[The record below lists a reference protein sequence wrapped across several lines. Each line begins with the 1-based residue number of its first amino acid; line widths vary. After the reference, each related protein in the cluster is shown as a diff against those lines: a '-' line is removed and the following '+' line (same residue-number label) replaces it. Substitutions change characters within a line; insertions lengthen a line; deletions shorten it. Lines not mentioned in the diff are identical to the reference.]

1 MVTFWNR
8 VHIHS
13 SSAVAETWGRSR
25 DAQVSTPTNA
35 QPRTAGMATAGGSVK
50 TKIAATA
57 THITTPITPVTR
69 PLVTR
74 KVWTCSD
81 IG

>member
-1 MVTFWNR
+1 MGP
-8 VHIHS
+8 
-13 SSAVAETWGRSR
+13 EQGRPGEHA
-25 DAQVSTPTNA
+25 DE
-35 QPRTAGMATAGGSVK
+35 RTAEDAGTATAGGSVK
-50 TKIAATA
+50 TKIAATT